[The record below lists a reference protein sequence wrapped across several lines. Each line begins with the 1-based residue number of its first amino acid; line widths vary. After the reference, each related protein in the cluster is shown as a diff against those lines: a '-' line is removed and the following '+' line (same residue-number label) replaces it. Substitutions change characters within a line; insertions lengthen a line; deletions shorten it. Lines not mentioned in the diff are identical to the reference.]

1 MAYFRRPWEQFDR
14 AGDWLDM
21 KESGFKRFGKMT
33 CRLSP
38 TCLVLAMV
46 ISLVSSC
53 AATPDADIVLD
64 NPPAAGPAKVAGAR
78 GPLTAA
84 ESRELLKDTGAT
96 DALRRHLK
104 IEQAISE
111 SPLVEGNSTRILR
124 DGKQTF
130 PAVFAAIE
138 AAQHHINLE
147 YYILEDIE
155 YQGKCLSDILI
166 RKRRQGVAVHVI
178 YDSFGSSATP
188 AAFFDKLKKGGINV
202 LQFNPINPLE
212 TKKGYE
218 PLDRDHRKILVVD
231 GKVAI
236 LGGINLSTTYQSSGK
251 GKSGAAKGHENDYWR
266 DTDVEIRGPVVA
278 SIQKLF
284 VRQWQKEG
292 GGAIDDR
299 TFYPELAPQ
308 GSELVRMIGSTPDKE
323 IPRYYVTL
331 ISAIRSAQKNIWLTA
346 AYFFP
351 TDEQVDDLIAAA
363 KSGVDVRII
372 MPDKSDAGIAIVM
385 QHKHYTKLLKGGV
398 RLWETHGVVQ
408 HSKTVTIDGVWSVIG
423 SSNID
428 QRSVVFNDE
437 SDVVIVGEKTAA
449 GLEALFIEDGSAAE
463 EITLKKWK
471 KRPVL
476 QKFKDFLMPIWL
488 STVESSL

>member
-1 MAYFRRPWEQFDR
+1 
-14 AGDWLDM
+14 M
-21 KESGFKRFGKMT
+21 KESGLKPWGKFPY
-33 CRLSP
+33 RLPSLGIALVVAL
-38 TCLVLAMV
+38 CL
-46 ISLVSSC
+46 ISSC
-53 AATPDADIVLD
+53 AATPDADKVLD
-64 NPPAAGPAKVAGAR
+64 NPPATGPAKVTGPR
-78 GPLTAA
+78 GPLTAV
-84 ESRELLKDTGAT
+84 ESRELLKDIGAT
-96 DALRRHLK
+96 DALRRHLTV
-104 IEQAISE
+104 EQAIAE
-111 SPLVEGNSTRILR
+111 SPLIEGNSTRILR

-138 AAQHHINLE
+138 NARHHINLE

-155 YQGKCLSDILI
+155 HNGKRLSDILI
-166 RKRRQGVAVHVI
+166 RKRKEGVAVHVI
-178 YDSFGSSATP
+178 YDSFGSSTTP
-188 AAFFDKLKKGGINV
+188 PAFFDKLKKGGV
-202 LQFNPINPLE
+202 KLLEFNPLNPLE

-218 PLDRDHRKILVVD
+218 PLDRDHRKILIVD

-284 VRQWQKEG
+284 ARQWQKEK
-292 GGAIDDR
+292 GGALDES
-299 TFYPELAPQ
+299 TFYPKLGSQGTELI
-308 GSELVRMIGSTPDKE
+308 RMIGSTPDKE

-331 ISAIRSAQKNIWLTA
+331 ISAIRSAQKNIWITA

-351 TDEQVDDLIAAA
+351 TEEQVDDLIAAA
-363 KSGVDVRII
+363 KAGIDVRVI
-372 MPDKSDAGIAIVM
+372 MPDKSDAGIAITM

-437 SDVVIVGEKTAA
+437 SDVVIVGEKTAKE
-449 GLEALFIEDGSAAE
+449 LEALFETDAATAE

-471 KRPVL
+471 KRPIGE
-476 QKFKDFLMPIWL
+476 KFKDFFMPIWL

>member
-1 MAYFRRPWEQFDR
+1 
-14 AGDWLDM
+14 M
-21 KESGFKRFGKMT
+21 KESGFKRLRNPLLHPIPSIG
-33 CRLSP
+33 
-38 TCLVLAMV
+38 LVLLLV
-46 ISLVSSC
+46 ICMMSSC
-53 AATPDADIVLD
+53 AATPDADKVLD
-64 NPPAAGPAKVAGAR
+64 NAPVSSAAKVTGPR

-84 ESRELLKDTGAT
+84 ESRELLKDIGAT
-96 DALRRHLK
+96 DALRRHLTV
-104 IEQAISE
+104 EQAIAE
-111 SPLVEGNSTRILR
+111 SPLVEGNATRILR

-138 AAQHHINLE
+138 AAQRHVNLE

-155 YQGKCLSDILI
+155 FDGKYLSDLLV
-166 RKRRQGVAVHVI
+166 RKQREGVDVHVI
-178 YDSFGSSATP
+178 YDSFGSSKTP
-188 AAFFDKLKKGGINV
+188 PAFFEKLKKNGIK
-202 LQFNPINPLE
+202 LLEFNPINPLE

-218 PLDRDHRKILVVD
+218 PLDRDHRKILIVD

-266 DTDVEIRGPVVA
+266 DTDIEIRGPVVA

-284 VRQWQKEG
+284 AQQWKKEK
-292 GGAIDDR
+292 GGAIDET
-299 TFYPELAPQ
+299 TFYPKLPAQ
-308 GSELVRMIGSTPDKE
+308 GSELIRMIGSTPDKE

-331 ISAIRSAQKNIWLTA
+331 ISAIRSAQKNIWITA

-351 TDEQVDDLIAAA
+351 TDEQVEDLVAAA
-363 KSGVDVRII
+363 KAGVDVRII
-372 MPDKSDAGIAIVM
+372 MPDKSDAGIAITM
-385 QHKHYTKLLKGGV
+385 QHKHYVKLLKGGV

-449 GLEALFIEDGSAAE
+449 ELEKLFVEDGSAAE

-471 KRPVL
+471 KRPIG
-476 QKFKDFLMPIWL
+476 QKLKDAIMPLWL
-488 STVESSL
+488 NMVESSL

>member
-1 MAYFRRPWEQFDR
+1 
-14 AGDWLDM
+14 M
-21 KESGFKRFGKMT
+21 KESGFR
-33 CRLSP
+33 RLRKSLLHP
-38 TCLVLAMV
+38 ISSIGFVLLVVMCM
-46 ISLVSSC
+46 ISSC
-53 AATPDADIVLD
+53 AATPDADKVLD
-64 NPPAAGPAKVAGAR
+64 NPPVTGAAKVIGPR

-84 ESRELLKDTGAT
+84 ESRELLKDIGAT
-96 DALRRHLK
+96 DTLRRHLTV
-104 IEQAISE
+104 EQAISE
-111 SPLVEGNSTRILR
+111 SPLVEGNSTRMLR

-138 AAQHHINLE
+138 AAQHHVNLE

-155 YQGKCLSDILI
+155 FEGKYLSDLLI
-166 RKRRQGVAVHVI
+166 RKQRQGVAVHVI
-178 YDSFGSSATP
+178 YDSFGSNKTP
-188 AAFFDKLKKGGINV
+188 AAFFEKLKKGGIKV
-202 LQFNPINPLE
+202 LEFNPINPLE

-266 DTDVEIRGPVVA
+266 DTDIEIHGPVVT

-284 VRQWQKEG
+284 AQQWKKQK
-292 GGAIDDR
+292 GGAIDES
-299 TFYPELAPQ
+299 TFYPKLPSQ
-308 GSELVRMIGSTPDKE
+308 GSELIRMIGSTPDKE

-331 ISAIRSAQKNIWLTA
+331 ISAIRSAQKNIWITA

-363 KSGVDVRII
+363 KAGIDVRVI
-372 MPDKSDAGIAIVM
+372 MPDKSDAGIAITM

-449 GLEALFIEDGSAAE
+449 ELEALFVEDGSAAE

-471 KRPVL
+471 KRPIG
-476 QKFKDFLMPIWL
+476 QKFKDAVMPLWL
-488 STVESSL
+488 NMFESSL

>member
-1 MAYFRRPWEQFDR
+1 
-14 AGDWLDM
+14 M
-21 KESGFKRFGKMT
+21 KESGLKRWGKFPY
-33 CRLSP
+33 RLPSLGIALVVAL
-38 TCLVLAMV
+38 CLM
-46 ISLVSSC
+46 SSC
-53 AATPDADIVLD
+53 AATPDADKVLD
-64 NPPAAGPAKVAGAR
+64 NPPTTGPAKVTGPR

-84 ESRELLKDTGAT
+84 ESRELLKDIGAT
-96 DALRRHLK
+96 DALRRHLTV
-104 IEQAISE
+104 EQAIAE
-111 SPLVEGNSTRILR
+111 SPLVGGNATRILR

-130 PAVFAAIE
+130 PAVFAALE
-138 AAQHHINLE
+138 SARHHINLE

-155 YQGKCLSDILI
+155 HNGKRLSDILI
-166 RKRRQGVAVHVI
+166 RKRKEGVAVHVI
-178 YDSFGSSATP
+178 YDSFGSSTTP
-188 AAFFDKLKKGGINV
+188 PAFFEKLKKGGV
-202 LQFNPINPLE
+202 KLLEFNPLNPLE
-212 TKKGYE
+212 AKKGYE
-218 PLDRDHRKILVVD
+218 PLDRDHRKILIVD

-251 GKSGAAKGHENDYWR
+251 GKSGAAEGHENDYWR

-278 SIQKLF
+278 DIQKLF
-284 VRQWQKEG
+284 ARQWHKEK
-292 GGAIDDR
+292 GGALDES
-299 TFYPELAPQ
+299 TFYPKLASQGTELI
-308 GSELVRMIGSTPDKE
+308 RMIGSTPDKE
-323 IPRYYVTL
+323 IQRYYVTL
-331 ISAIRSAQKNIWLTA
+331 ISAIRSAQKNIWITA

-363 KSGVDVRII
+363 RAGIDVRVI
-372 MPDKSDAGIAIVM
+372 MPDKSDAGIAITM

-437 SDVVIVGEKTAA
+437 SDVVIVGEKTAKE
-449 GLEALFIEDGSAAE
+449 LEALFEADAATAE

-471 KRPVL
+471 KRPIGE
-476 QKFKDFLMPIWL
+476 KFKDFVMPIWL

>member
-1 MAYFRRPWEQFDR
+1 
-14 AGDWLDM
+14 M
-21 KESGFKRFGKMT
+21 KESGFKRLRKS
-33 CRLSP
+33 LAHPVAPISVVL
-38 TCLVLAMV
+38 LVVMCMMP
-46 ISLVSSC
+46 SC
-53 AATPDADIVLD
+53 AATPDADKILD
-64 NPPAAGPAKVAGAR
+64 NPPVAGAAKVTGPR

-84 ESRELLKDTGAT
+84 ESRELLKDIGAT
-96 DALRRHLK
+96 DALRRHLTV
-104 IEQAISE
+104 EQAIAE

-138 AAQHHINLE
+138 GARHHINLE

-155 YQGKCLSDILI
+155 HEGKYLSDVLI
-166 RKRRQGVAVHVI
+166 RKRKQGVAVHVI
-178 YDSFGSSATP
+178 YDSFGCSATP
-188 AAFFDKLKKGGINV
+188 TAFFEKLKKGGV
-202 LQFNPINPLE
+202 KLLEFNPINPLE
-212 TKKGYE
+212 AKKGYE

-266 DTDVEIRGPVVA
+266 DTDIEIRGPVVA
-278 SIQKLF
+278 HIQKLF
-284 VRQWQKEG
+284 AQQWKKEK
-292 GGAIDDR
+292 GGAIDES
-299 TFYPELAPQ
+299 TFYPKLAQQ
-308 GSELVRMIGSTPDKE
+308 GGELVRMIGSTPDKE
-323 IPRYYVTL
+323 IQRYYVTL
-331 ISAIRSAQKNIWLTA
+331 ISAIRSAQKNIWITA

-351 TDEQVDDLIAAA
+351 TDEQVNDLIAAA
-363 KSGVDVRII
+363 KAGVDVRII
-372 MPDKSDAGIAIVM
+372 VPDKSDAGIAITM
-385 QHKHYTKLLKGGV
+385 QRKHYTKLLKGGV

-408 HSKTVTIDGVWSVIG
+408 HSKTVTVDGVWSVVG

-449 GLEALFIEDGSAAE
+449 ELETLFAADTAAAR

-471 KRPVL
+471 KRPFG
-476 QKFKDFLMPIWL
+476 QKFKDAIMPLWL
-488 STVESSL
+488 GMIESSL